1 MGPIGQIVFAFFLM
15 VLFAALLIDL
25 VMTVVRFA

>member
-15 VLFAALLIDL
+15 VLLAALLVDL
-25 VMTVVRFA
+25 VITVVRFA